1 MKYEDRVA
9 EAKVGIDKI
18 LSQHGITPL
27 LDALAEHADSLLA
40 GQHHG
45 WSTIAIQIWIDLSH
59 TLRLLTHATTKL
71 AGIDLSGRKL

>member
-40 GQHHG
+40 GRHQ
-45 WSTIAIQIWIDLSH
+45 WSTVAIQIWIDLSH